1 MPGSNP
7 GARMASKVTKSLSV
21 ERGRGAEGG
30 GGGPVGPL
38 PTTTSTTSL
47 KNAGQVGGRSAPAL
61 GGTESAH
68 NNRHMLS
75 QSKVPLPMICNV
87 NSRSLSMAS
96 ISSDGSSESHL
107 VEHEDIIAL
116 TQDVR
121 SFKEALGKLRKIFQP
136 ERDPA
141 ETLRVTS
148 HERLSDV
155 LKILRHMLEKYPALQ
170 SNDLVAAAGLQI
182 QNVKNFNYDEGT
194 RTDPKEFFEALDGLA
209 LAFSSRVS
217 EYLMGDLDSNIS
229 MSSASSKT
237 KSCENLLSHDGDPS
251 STAIPEDEILSPDQI
266 DALLML
272 HDQGVDHALQR
283 AKIWAKYAKDVMCY
297 VEKRT
302 TLQLD
307 LARNLTK
314 LVQTCRPL
322 LKEESY
328 LPFQSIY
335 CTALDQDLEMCT
347 SIQTS
352 CGLLQ
357 GYKFLE
363 PLAARRQEHEKTRK
377 GLKVIW
383 HTELKK
389 MKEEVNNLRKAKTS
403 YMQKQQEWERCR
415 DAARIAEQ
423 GAEIGATGE
432 NKLDKRKKLEEESG
446 LKAAELESHY
456 RSCVEEAND
465 RHRNLLT
472 TKSYILQQIRELV
485 MQCDQT
491 MKAVTVS
498 YFQQQHTLT
507 APCPVQFQTLCESS
521 RLYEPGSQYMKFV
534 KRLPDPLSTRFSERD
549 PFSFEP
555 YTEGIESVLMLE
567 KQRKSSASLESCED
581 GPPVGSCHHPGSY
594 KMRGVGAPMAAWSP
608 SVGTIEPSDT
618 ESIES
623 KESVKSRDTS
633 PSHSPIVCIKSYASS
648 EEPDPDGEGRDVLPS
663 FPKRQEMSKAAFTHK
678 FRKLNRPSRCRE
690 CDSYLYFNGYECGD
704 CTLSCHK
711 KCLETLALQCG
722 HKRLPRKLTTFGV
735 DLEKH
740 LLETG
745 AQIPPLVCK
754 CVSEIDA
761 RGFSIKGLYRVS
773 GVKSKVEKL
782 CQAFENGA
790 DLVDLSDI
798 HPNVIAN
805 VVKLYMRQL
814 PEPLMTFRLY
824 HDFIKVGR
832 QCPATSSSPAS
843 APTPQQTEWELEAVN
858 QLLDICRKLPTTHH
872 LTLGFLC
879 HHLHKISLK
888 SDINNMPASNLA
900 IVFGPTLLR
909 TSEGS
914 ASLSS
919 LVDTVHQ
926 TRVVELLTKYATLV
940 FGPAVSVLPR
950 DYGRYASNREAMAGH
965 RDHGRKEEAGASE
978 EVMIPG
984 VVLDGHHHMGPTQ
997 DELHHGSVSDEEDPD
1012 PIPDFLLPDWSAKVK
1027 KSPLLKN
1034 RGSSPPKITK
1044 TPLKNFSGL
1053 EGVRPSFLAT
1063 QDSVDFPTVK
1073 TSKLAEK
1080 RVPLQTS
1087 QNSEEKEKSSPLEN
1101 SAKFKGGKIDKKP
1114 TQEEIQE
1121 HEDISR
1127 TKVTIDRQIDFK
1139 VGADENKVKIQ
1150 VPGLPPLPSSLPT
1163 TSATQGGPS
1172 LQMTRS
1178 TSKGGLQSADV
1189 EEELGGQ

>member
-1 MPGSNP
+1 MPGSNTS
-7 GARMASKVTKSLSV
+7 GRLGSKVTKSLSV
-21 ERGRGAEGG
+21 ERS
-30 GGGPVGPL
+30 GPGTQGVTGVSGVAS
-38 PTTTSTTSL
+38 TSTTSL
-47 KNAGQVGGRSAPAL
+47 SKSSGSRSTSAVSSN
-61 GGTESAH
+61 ESAH
-68 NNRHMLS
+68 NNRHMIGPG
-75 QSKVPLPMICNV
+75 KACLPMVCNV

-170 SNDLVAAAGLQI
+170 SNDLVAAAGLLI
-182 QNVKNFNYDEGT
+182 QNVKNFNYEEGT

-237 KSCENLLSHDGDPS
+237 KSCENLLSHDGDPTT
-251 STAIPEDEILSPDQI
+251 TAIQEDEILSPDQI
-266 DALLML
+266 DSLLML

-347 SIQTS
+347 STQTS

-363 PLAARRQEHEKTRK
+363 PLAARRAEHEKTRK
-377 GLKVIW
+377 QLKEIW

-389 MKEEVNNLRKAKTS
+389 MKEEVNNLRKAKTN

-432 NKLDKRKKLEEESG
+432 NKLDKRKKLEEEAG
-446 LKAAELESHY
+446 LKAAESESHY

-472 TKSYILQQIRELV
+472 TKSYILCQIRELV

-549 PFSFEP
+549 PFTFEP

-581 GPPVGSCHHPGSY
+581 GAASCHHPGSY

-608 SVGTIEPSDT
+608 QVGTIEPSDT

-633 PSHSPIVCIKSYASS
+633 PSHSPIVCIKNYASS

-832 QCPATSSSPAS
+832 QCPAATNSTGPL
-843 APTPQQTEWELEAVN
+843 PNPGQNEWELEAVN

-888 SDINNMPASNLA
+888 ADINNMPASNLA

-926 TRVVELLTKYATLV
+926 TRVVELLTKYATHV

-950 DYGRYASNREAMAGH
+950 DYGRYASNRENEK
-965 RDHGRKEEAGASE
+965 DEVTE

-984 VVLDGHHHMGPTQ
+984 VVLDQHHHMGPTP
-997 DELHHGSVSDEEDPD
+997 DELHHGSVSDDEDPD

-1053 EGVRPSFLAT
+1053 EGVRPNFLAT
-1063 QDSVDFPTVK
+1063 QDSVEFPTVK
-1073 TSKLAEK
+1073 SSKLSDK
-1080 RVPLQTS
+1080 RMPQQTS
-1087 QNSEEKEKSSPLEN
+1087 QSSEEKSSPVENREN
-1101 SAKFKGGKIDKKP
+1101 SAKFKAGKLEKKL
-1114 TQEEIQE
+1114 TQEEGQE
-1121 HEDISR
+1121 HDDISR

-1150 VPGLPPLPSSLPT
+1150 VPGLPPLPSSLPPS
-1163 TSATQGGPS
+1163 SATQAPANS
-1172 LQMTRS
+1172 QMSRS
-1178 TSKGGLQSADV
+1178 TSKGGLTET
-1189 EEELGGQ
+1189 EEQLGKLELGGQ

>member
-1 MPGSNP
+1 VFINSSVLSTMSGSNP
-7 GARMASKVTKSLSV
+7 GGRMASKVTKSLSV
-21 ERGRGAEGG
+21 ERGA
-30 GGGPVGPL
+30 GPSTTSL
-38 PTTTSTTSL
+38 PSTSTTSL
-47 KNAGQVGGRSAPAL
+47 KNAGQVGARST
-61 GGTESAH
+61 TEQAH
-68 NNRHMLS
+68 NNRHMMP
-75 QSKVPLPMICNV
+75 KVPLPMISNV

-170 SNDLVAAAGLQI
+170 SNDLVAAAGLLI

-251 STAIPEDEILSPDQI
+251 ATAIPEDEILSSDQI
-266 DALLML
+266 DSLLML

-377 GLKVIW
+377 GLKEIW

-446 LKAAELESHY
+446 LKAAEAESHY

-472 TKSYILQQIRELV
+472 TKSYILCQIRELV

-555 YTEGIESVLMLE
+555 YTEGIDSVLMLE

-581 GPPVGSCHHPGSY
+581 GAPSCHHPGMGSY
-594 KMRGVGAPMAAWSP
+594 KMRGVGPPLQSMAAWSP

-843 APTPQQTEWELEAVN
+843 QPAPGQNEWELEAVN

-909 TSEGS
+909 TSDGS

-950 DYGRYASNREAMAGH
+950 DYGRYASNREAS
-965 RDHGRKEEAGASE
+965 HGRKEEATE

-997 DELHHGSVSDEEDPD
+997 DELHHGSVSDDEDPD

-1073 TSKLAEK
+1073 SSKLADK
-1080 RVPLQTS
+1080 RGPLQTS
-1087 QNSEEKEKSSPLEN
+1087 QSSEEKSSPLEN
-1101 SAKFKGGKIDKKP
+1101 SAKLKQGKLEKK
-1114 TQEEIQE
+1114 TAQEETQE
-1121 HEDISR
+1121 HEDVSR

-1150 VPGLPPLPSSLPT
+1150 VPGLPSLPTSLPPGPPTSATSSLP
-1163 TSATQGGPS
+1163 
-1172 LQMTRS
+1172 MTRS
-1178 TSKGGLQSADV
+1178 TSKGGLQASEV